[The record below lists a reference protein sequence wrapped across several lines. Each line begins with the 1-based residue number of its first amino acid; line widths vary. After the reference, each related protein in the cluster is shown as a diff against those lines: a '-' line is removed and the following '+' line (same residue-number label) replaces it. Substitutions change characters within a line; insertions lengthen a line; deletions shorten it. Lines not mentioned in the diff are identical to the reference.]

1 MATIRLLFL
10 SDFTGI
16 YWLMKYINNNL
27 SVEKIKVKDIAKKFG
42 TPTYCYSYKKLKDNI
57 NNFKNNFKSFSP
69 LICFAIKSNSNVNL
83 IKEISKLGLGADV
96 VSIGELMMALKAGIE
111 PKKIVFSGVGKTA
124 TEIGFAIDKKILL
137 INAESKSEI
146 VEIERIAKSKKI
158 TVNIGIR
165 LNPNTDAKTL
175 KQISTG
181 KKENKFGVD
190 EKVFFDLVNY
200 VKLSKN
206 IKLKCLSVHI
216 GSQIL
221 DHKPYKKM
229 LNVIGKIIK
238 KSNYNFEF
246 IDLGGGMGISYEKT
260 NKKLNYQKYNTAIN
274 KFLKNHKSK
283 IIFEPGR
290 SIVGNIG
297 SLISKVIYIKENEK
311 KDFIILDAAMNDL
324 MRPALYGAN
333 HKTLPVIKTNQVSKK
348 VYEFV
353 GPICESTDKFTTLKK
368 FQKLKEKDLIVMCDT
383 GAYGMSLSSNYNLRP
398 KAAEILIKGSK
409 INVIKKRQKLEELI

>member
-1 MATIRLLFL
+1 
-10 SDFTGI
+10 
-16 YWLMKYINNNL
+16 MKYINKNL
-27 SVEKIKVKDIAKKFG
+27 SIEKIKVTNIAKKFS
-42 TPTYCYSYKKLKDNI
+42 TPTYCYSYRQLKENI
-57 NNFKNNFKSFSP
+57 NNFKKSFKSFSP
-69 LICFAIKSNSNVNL
+69 LICFAIKSNTNINL
-83 IKEISKLGLGADV
+83 IREIRKFGLGADV
-96 VSIGELMMALKAGIE
+96 VSMGELMMALKAGIN
-111 PKKIVFSGVGKTA
+111 PKKIVFSGVGKTSN
-124 TEIGFAIDKKILL
+124 EISYAIDKKILL

-146 VEIERIAKSKKI
+146 NEIERIAKSKKKI
-158 TVNIGIR
+158 VNIGIR

-190 EKVFFDLVNY
+190 EKTFFDLVNY
-200 VKLSKN
+200 SKLSKN
-206 IKLKCLSVHI
+206 INLVCLSVHI

-221 DHKPYKKM
+221 DHKPYEKM
-229 LNVIGKIIK
+229 LKVVDNIIK
-238 KSNYNFEF
+238 KSNHKFKF
-246 IDLGGGMGISYEKT
+246 IDLGGGMGISYEKN
-260 NKKLNYQKYNTAIN
+260 NKKLNYQKYNIAIK

-297 SLISKVIYIKENEK
+297 FLVSKVIYIKESDK

-333 HKTLPVIKTNQVSKK
+333 HRTLPVIKTNQTSKK

-368 FQKLKEKDLIVMCDT
+368 FQKLKEKDLVVMCDV
-383 GAYGMSLSSNYNLRP
+383 GAYGMSLSSNYNVRP
-398 KAAEILIKGSK
+398 KPAEILIKGSK
-409 INVIKKRQKLEELI
+409 INVIKKRQKLEDLI